1 MGVFKIKIG
10 RIALFATALFAVPA
24 MATTYWLDNSVAE
37 SGDGTTKETAFKSWN
52 EAWAALGALE
62 NTAKAELNV
71 VASATPYYVTNATPA
86 ALKGVTTLAA
96 LRGVN
101 ADGTDVA
108 SPASVVVDGN
118 HLYQIAPL
126 GERACFVTVSGITFR
141 NGLGTGASSNR
152 NSLGGPAAL
161 WAWYSGS
168 ATYAANY
175 NTVSNC
181 VFEGCSGGTALV
193 FVGQS
198 NRVENCVFRNNTT
211 DSGVNSLLL
220 CTKYNTHV
228 HTNRVIGCVFEDNGS
243 AENATCA
250 AALLYL
256 AEVKGC
262 TFARNE
268 SDNSNGVALRLEY
281 CASTTSGG
289 QGAVVQDCTFAANTN
304 HYNGSQSTGSYNGA
318 IMTAANGSS
327 VEMGGCV
334 FSNNVATATYCGAGF
349 EARNQT
355 GPHVLRDCVFHGNVA
370 KFGGTVAMID
380 MGNSANNPNRITLE
394 NCILRGNDGPLLYG
408 GHYSGGIWT
417 LDGCTIASN
426 RNCTAISNCKTTS
439 SQYQF
444 MTTNVVRNCTFDG
457 NAFGSS
463 SSSDGRVRS
472 GFVLAVTEFDRCVF
486 KGNSNNYRALSSF
499 GSLSVT
505 NSLFVGNTGTSGYFI
520 YPETG
525 ELHVAN
531 CTIVGNANKQAFLYK
546 PTSTSSWSGDTVVN
560 CILSGNTVAQNG
572 QFQSGSEGCYSYCFT
587 DFEIAGA
594 GAGMVG
600 GTAGANPGFANTAAG
615 DYTLA
620 KNSVCRNAGDS
631 SVWAGI
637 ASAKDLAG
645 NGRINAADGNVVDI
659 GCYEWY
665 SSAPPGLMIFVR

>member
-1 MGVFKIKIG
+1 MVVFKIKIG
-10 RIALFATALFAVPA
+10 IMALFATALFAVPA
-24 MATTYWLDNSVAE
+24 MATTYWLDNSVAA

-52 EAWAALGALE
+52 EAWAALGALG

-86 ALKGVTTLAA
+86 ALKGVTALAA

-126 GERACFVTVSGITFR
+126 GDRACYVTVSGITFR

-152 NSLGGPAAL
+152 NNLGGPAAL

-198 NRVENCVFRNNTT
+198 NRVENCVFRNNVG
-211 DSGVNSLLL
+211 SGTSSLFL

-228 HTNRVIGCVFEDNGS
+228 HTNRVIHCTFEDNGG
-243 AENATCA
+243 AEIATRA
-250 AALLYL
+250 ATLLYL
-256 AEVKGC
+256 AEVSDC

-268 SDNSNGVALRLEY
+268 SSNENGVALSLGY
-281 CASTTSGG
+281 CSSSTDGG
-289 QGAVVQDCTFAANTN
+289 KGAVIRDCTFAANTN
-304 HYNGSQSTGSYNGA
+304 RYNGTQTTGSYHGA
-318 IMTAANGSS
+318 IVTALNNSS
-327 VEMGGCV
+327 VEMIGCV
-334 FSNNVATATYCGAGF
+334 FSNNVATSKSCGAGF
-349 EARNQT
+349 EARSET
-355 GPHVLRDCVFHGNVA
+355 GPHVLRDCIFHGNA
-370 KFGGTVAMID
+370 AQFGGTVAMID

-394 NCILRGNDGPLLYG
+394 NCVIRGNSGPLLYG
-408 GHYSGGIWT
+408 GHYSGGVWT
-417 LDGCTIASN
+417 LDGCAVSN
-426 RNCTAISNCKTTS
+426 NVNCTAISNCRTTS

-444 MTTNVVRNCTFDG
+444 MTTNIVRNCLFDG

-463 SSSDGRVRS
+463 SSTDGKVRS
-472 GFVLAVTEFDRCVF
+472 GFLLAVAEFDRCVF
-486 KGNSNNYRALSSF
+486 KNNSNNGYRVLSSF
-499 GSLSVT
+499 GSLFVT
-505 NSLFVGNTGTSGYFI
+505 NSLFAGNTGAAGYFF

-531 CTIVGNANKQAFLYK
+531 CTIVGNSNKRAFLYK
-546 PTSTSSWSGDTVVN
+546 PTWGGDTIVN
-560 CILSGNTVAQNG
+560 CILSGNTVAIDG

-587 DFEIAGA
+587 DFDIAGA
-594 GAGMVG
+594 GTGMVG
-600 GTAGANPGFANTAAG
+600 GAGANPGFTDAVSG
-615 DYTLA
+615 DYTLKA
-620 KNSVCRNAGDS
+620 KSVCRNAGDNT
-631 SVWAGI
+631 VWAGI
-637 ASAKDLAG
+637 ADAKDLAG
-645 NGRINAADGNVVDI
+645 KGRINAEDKKGGVAIVDI
-659 GCYEWY
+659 GCYEFY
-665 SSAPPGLMIFVR
+665 YPNSGFMLIVR